1 MFKYIKRN
9 TQFSF
14 LQNPPKSGASR
25 VCINFP
31 QTAQKI
37 LTKDTFHRLELI
49 TEILSFLHTFDVGK
63 TTTQFFFLI
72 FQKIYKKINK
82 KRLLQIILAAT
93 YIALSLPDSNNCFF
107 YIFSA
112 IYPYLPLLICHSVFL
127 FSPFLFL
134 FSLRDTFCNS
144 QCFIRFHYI

>member
-49 TEILSFLHTFDVGK
+49 NEILSFLQTFDVGK
-63 TTTQFFFLI
+63 TTTHFFLI
-72 FQKIYKKINK
+72 FQKICKEINK
-82 KRLLQIILAAT
+82 KKLLQIILAAA
-93 YIALSLPDSNNCFF
+93 YIALFLPDSHNCFF
-107 YIFSA
+107 YMFST
-112 IYPYLPLLICHSVFL
+112 IYPYLPLLFFHFVFL
-127 FSPFLFL
+127 FSPFLLL
-134 FSLRDTFCNS
+134 FSLRETFCNS
-144 QCFIRFHYI
+144 QCFIQFHYI

>member
-63 TTTQFFFLI
+63 TTTQFFLI

-82 KRLLQIILAAT
+82 KKLLQIILAAT
-93 YIALSLPDSNNCFF
+93 YIALFLLDSNNCFF
-107 YIFSA
+107 YMFSA
-112 IYPYLPLLICHSVFL
+112 IYPYVPLLICHFVFL
-127 FSPFLFL
+127 FSPFLLL
-134 FSLRDTFCNS
+134 FSLWDIFWNS